1 MNINDISTQLL
12 YTTVPIITLT
22 EQGSTKSGTG
32 FIFSIQEKDNRSI
45 PLLVTNYHVL
55 EGAIGGFFELHEA
68 YDGKPSDKTIKVQ
81 FDRTIINNN
90 KLEELDA
97 IAIPLAGTFMDLKNR
112 GIQVFFRTVD
122 QNMIPSKVVKND
134 FAALEN
140 IVFIGYPNS
149 IYDITNKIPVIRK
162 GITATPIWNDFQGRK
177 EFLIDAG
184 VFPGSSGSPV
194 FIFNQGAYPTK
205 DGLAVGNRLLFVG
218 MVSGAMVKSGQDHND
233 YLDLGIVIN
242 SDTLFKRI
250 NQFVEKLK

>member
-22 EQGSTKSGTG
+22 QQGATKSGTG

-55 EGAIGGFFELHEA
+55 DGAIGGFFELHEA
-68 YDGKPSDKTIKVQ
+68 KDGKPSDKTIRVQ

-90 KLEELDA
+90 KLGELDA
-97 IAIPLAGTFMDLKNR
+97 IAIPLAGTLLDLQNK
-112 GIQVFFRTVD
+112 GIQIFFRTVD
-122 QNMIPSKVVKND
+122 QNMIPNKDVEND
-134 FAALEN
+134 LAALEN
-140 IVFIGYPNS
+140 VVFIGYPNS
-149 IYDITNKIPVIRK
+149 IYDTTNKIPVIRK

-194 FIFNQGAYPTK
+194 FIFNQGAYPTR
-205 DGLAVGNRLLFVG
+205 DGLAVGNRLLFIG
-218 MVSGAMVKSGQDHND
+218 MVSGAMLKNGQNHND

-242 SDTLFKRI
+242 SSALFEKI
-250 NQFVEKLK
+250 NEFVEKLK